1 MTFKGIYHTLK
12 VQNECIRDIEQILPA
27 KANINDI
34 RAEIHQQLQLKANLN
49 DMKKTMAEV
58 AANIE
63 SRTTFHDVKRLV
75 EQKVE
80 RSDVQYMVQPK
91 VSFDEMKSYV
101 EQVNSVRYNP
111 LQEELE
117 QEIRK
122 LKRRLDET
130 VSQMQ
135 NLQTLNQQAK
145 PGMQTSDI
153 SRLEQ
158 HLDKRLAD
166 FEEQVNDKAS
176 KQSVAQALHRKLNK
190 QEFDETLAK
199 KADLQDIQR
208 VF

>member
-27 KANINDI
+27 KANVNDI
-34 RAEIHQQLQLKANLN
+34 RAEMHQQLQLKANLN

-63 SRTTFHDVKRLV
+63 SRATFHDVKRLL
-75 EQKVE
+75 EEKVE
-80 RSDVQYMVQPK
+80 RSEVQYMIQQK

-117 QEIRK
+117 QETRK
-122 LKRRLDET
+122 LKRRLDEA

-135 NLQTLNQQAK
+135 NLQA
-145 PGMQTSDI
+145 
-153 SRLEQ
+153 
-158 HLDKRLAD
+158 
-166 FEEQVNDKAS
+166 
-176 KQSVAQALHRKLNK
+176 
-190 QEFDETLAK
+190 
-199 KADLQDIQR
+199 
-208 VF
+208 